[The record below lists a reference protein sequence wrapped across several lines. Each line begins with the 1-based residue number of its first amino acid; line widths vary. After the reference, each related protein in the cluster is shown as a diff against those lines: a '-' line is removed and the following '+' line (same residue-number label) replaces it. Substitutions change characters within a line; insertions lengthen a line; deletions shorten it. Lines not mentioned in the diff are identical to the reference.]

1 MAPPGVLDLNPLR
14 VTLSNVR
21 CKFPV
26 KPPVVLLKRRISLMV
41 GSPCKTRAL
50 GGETLPS
57 LSVMAVKSDKVDV
70 VPSVISPIKVIVA
83 VVVSDF
89 SSAAVIAAETLA
101 YLPVPVPVPGTSAV
115 KSRSVAPEV
124 PEEHNNKP
132 IR

>member
-1 MAPPGVLDLNPLR
+1 
-14 VTLSNVR
+14 
-21 CKFPV
+21 
-26 KPPVVLLKRRISLMV
+26 
-41 GSPCKTRAL
+41 
-50 GGETLPS
+50 
-57 LSVMAVKSDKVDV
+57 MAVKSDKVDV

-101 YLPVPVPVPGTSAV
+101 YLPVPVPGTSAV